1 MKTEKIRELFEN
13 TTLPSFGGE
22 EGCVFH
28 YDAGVREWIR
38 KPTGEYFNPLL
49 EDHWQTFQEGF
60 EAAITACLLI
70 ITDEQNLAENNW
82 QCKDGVHIWHKLD
95 ELSKEQS

>member
-1 MKTEKIRELFEN
+1 MKQNKTVRELFEKVSA
-13 TTLPSFGGE
+13 PSFGHE
-22 EGCVFH
+22 LTFP
-28 YDAGVREWIR
+28 RNSS
-38 KPTGEYFNPLL
+38 GEYINPLL